1 MAKSLFNF
9 YLDDEEKEELQQKL
23 VRLTGDQ
30 PKGLVASF
38 YRVITNGIYI
48 CQTINLKSF
57 LTQLLLSMSL
67 VKRKTK
73 GVTCNE

>member
-38 YRVITNGIYI
+38 YRVITKWYLHLPDDKSKKFSDAIAAEYEFSQKKNKRS
-48 CQTINLKSF
+48 NL
-57 LTQLLLSMSL
+57 
-67 VKRKTK
+67 
-73 GVTCNE
+73 